1 MPGSP
6 YQPLLQLTRGDTVES
21 IHYGA
26 IAIVDADGRLVTQH
40 GDPNAITFLRSTAKP
55 FQALPFI
62 EAGGTEFYDLLPAEI
77 AVICASHSGTDE
89 HVKVIS
95 ALQVKTGVQET
106 DLLCGVHE
114 PIDEATAQA
123 MRLRGEAVTPNRH
136 NCSGKHTG
144 MLAYARMQGWSTTE
158 YLDPSHPVQENILR
172 MVAEMCDLAP
182 GQVFT
187 GTDGCSAPNFAVP
200 LKNAALAY
208 ARLSDPSGLPPERA
222 IACRRITAAMASHPD
237 MVGGPGRFD
246 TLLMQASEGKIVS
259 KGGAEGYQGIGILPG
274 VLGPGSPALGIVFKI
289 SDGDTKNR
297 ARPAVALE
305 ILGQLGALT
314 ASQMG
319 SLSRFGPIFPIRNWR
334 KIIVGQARPC
344 FELSNT
350 H

>member
-6 YQPLLQLTRGDTVES
+6 YVPLLELTRGDTVES

-26 IAIVDADGRLVTQH
+26 IAIVDADRRLVTQH

-62 EAGGTEFYDLLPAEI
+62 EAGGAEYYDLQPAEI

-89 HVKVIS
+89 HVATII
-95 ALQVKTGVQET
+95 ALQAKTGVQQT

-123 MRLRGEAVTPNRH
+123 MRLRGEAATPDRH

-144 MLAYARMQGWSTTE
+144 MLAYARMRGWSIPD

-172 MVAEMCDLAP
+172 TFAAMCDLAP
-182 GQVFT
+182 EQVFT

-208 ARLSDPSGLPPERA
+208 ARLCDPSELPSERA
-222 IACRRITAAMASHPD
+222 EACRQITTAMTSHPD
-237 MVGGPGRFD
+237 MVGGPRRFD
-246 TLLMQASEGKIVS
+246 TLLMEAAQGKIVA
-259 KGGAEGYQGIGILPG
+259 KGGAEGYQGLGILPG
-274 VLGPGSPALGIVFKI
+274 TLRSGSPAVGIAIKI
-289 SDGDTKNR
+289 SDGDSKGR
-297 ARPAVALE
+297 ARAAVTLE
-305 ILGQLGALT
+305 TLRQLGALHEDEL
-314 ASQMG
+314 AQ
-319 SLSRFGPIFPIRNWR
+319 LKNYGPYSPVHNWR
-334 KIIVGQARPC
+334 DLVVGAAHPS
-344 FELSNT
+344 FELERHS
-350 H
+350 